1 MQLNK
6 VDVEELKRNRKYLLH
21 GGFNGQTAIAK
32 MSHRLEISPKKLQHV
47 RTFLD
52 HFILAE
58 SLVTKTMDY

>member
-6 VDVEELKRNRKYLLH
+6 VDVEKLKRNRKYLLH
-21 GGFNGQTAIAK
+21 GGFNGQIAK
-32 MSHRLEISPKKLQHV
+32 MSHPLEISPKKLQHV